1 MNGETMDSHHITIVA
16 VDDQAIIRE
25 GLKAYLDQREEF
37 CVVGEAS
44 SGIEA
49 IALVQ
54 ELMPDVVLLDLL
66 MPGMDGIETIQK
78 ILAFRP
84 EQAIV
89 VLTGYL
95 QNDKLYEAIKAGAL
109 GFVRKD
115 AEPEELLRSIERA
128 ARGEPSVEPMTLWRI
143 VQGVATQEKMEHTE
157 LELSEREKEVL
168 ILVAKG
174 YTDDEIG
181 EELMLSS
188 VTVRSHI
195 SRTMAKLGLKNR
207 VQAALYAL
215 HTGLV
220 PLESTSFRKHDPK

>member
-1 MNGETMDSHHITIVA
+1 MDSHHITIVA